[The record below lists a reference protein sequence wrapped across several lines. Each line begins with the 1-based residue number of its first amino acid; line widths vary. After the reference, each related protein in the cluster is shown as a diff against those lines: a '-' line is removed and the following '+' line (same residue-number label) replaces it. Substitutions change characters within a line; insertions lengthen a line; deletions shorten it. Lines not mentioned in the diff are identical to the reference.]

1 MSEEYSYDDDY
12 DQEYA
17 EGYSAYEDDNEYY
30 DSEYEDGYEDG
41 YTDGYEDAEEDYVD
55 EYVEEYV
62 DDDDDVRYEEL
73 QASDHKKSSHSA
85 GTDAHHIMRGATG
98 AAMGHAVMKKA
109 ATKRRQQQHTEKSSD
124 SANDNMPATNGMNKG
139 TGIFV
144 NICLFILSF
153 TIFLFFF
160 LLLFKCCR

>member
-1 MSEEYSYDDDY
+1 MSEEYYYDDDY

-41 YTDGYEDAEEDYVD
+41 YADGYEEAEEEYAD
-55 EYVEEYV
+55 EYAEEY
-62 DDDDDVRYEEL
+62 DDDDYDARYEEQ
-73 QASDHKKSSHSA
+73 QASDNKQSSHSR
-85 GTDAHHIMRGATG
+85 GTDAHHIMLGATG
-98 AAMGHAVMKKA
+98 AAMGHAVLKKA
-109 ATKRRQQQHTEKSSD
+109 TAKRRQQQHTEKSSD

-153 TIFLFFF
+153 TFFLFF
-160 LLLFKCCR
+160 LLLIFKCCG